1 VLSPSYVT
9 RMDSL
14 ASLAFCLRSSY
25 PRSMP
30 SELPLRKMSSS
41 PHRCYSTESLTSSPN
56 ISVEFLDYH
65 LEWNQLMSPSTFKIK
80 PTAGE
85 AVGAGWRISPPPFL
99 LPNLSIDPPRW
110 IFNIIIIIC
119 LPLVLCLTHG
129 GPQYLIGWTSTFNDG
144 SMLGE
149 DASQAIVAS
158 YVDSF
163 YSISAPI
170 GAILTWH
177 LSSWASSF
185 PCHHPV
191 LSSFQD
197 HSHFGLRL
205 RWGAPPRG
213 VCFVV
218 QRKRDEELP
227 NIRRLIWCRD
237 GVYLWWISHACTGV
251 YRLMLISVVWNP
263 LFHAIMGRDCWLGEL
278 F

>member
-1 VLSPSYVT
+1 MEDFTSTLF
-9 RMDSL
+9 
-14 ASLAFCLRSSY
+14 A
-25 PRSMP
+25 
-30 SELPLRKMSSS
+30 
-41 PHRCYSTESLTSSPN
+41 TESFHRSAT
-56 ISVEFLDYH
+56 VDVQH
-65 LEWNQLMSPSTFKIK
+65 
-80 PTAGE
+80 
-85 AVGAGWRISPPPFL
+85 
-99 LPNLSIDPPRW
+99 
-110 IFNIIIIIC
+110 
-119 LPLVLCLTHG
+119 HH
-129 GPQYLIGWTSTFNDG
+129 QYLPSISATSDSWWAAIFDWLDIYLYG
-144 SMLGE
+144 SMLGV

-218 QRKRDEELP
+218 QRKREEELP

-237 GVYLWWISHACTGV
+237 GVYLWWTDPCSTGV